1 MFRKIFKRMFRM
13 AEKNAGYPAGRHFSL
28 RMDGARSESNRP
40 TAEFLAQLLRS
51 ALAQNQ
57 AEIRGG
63 RILHQLPNDPTSKP
77 EGHDTEPP
85 DGKVVPFRP
94 RRRTKPER
102 SPKPPIPDDDGDPGP
117 NAA

>member
-1 MFRKIFKRMFRM
+1 MFRNIFKRMLREV
-13 AEKNAGYPAGRHFSL
+13 EKNAGYPAGRHSSL

-63 RILHQLPNDPTSKP
+63 RTVHQSPNDPTSKP

-85 DGKVVPFRP
+85 DGKVVQFTSATTHRAGEES
-94 RRRTKPER
+94 RAT
-102 SPKPPIPDDDGDPGP
+102 
-117 NAA
+117 NAG